1 MAITLTDI
9 KSDFIKLTEGCEF
22 EPKAV
27 KKAFES
33 YLTKLMIENLIEDF
47 SVSQNLGNIKTIDI
61 CIKFKPYETFVYFYV
76 SV

>member
-1 MAITLTDI
+1 MSINLTDI

-27 KKAFES
+27 KKAFEA
-33 YLTKLMIENLIEDF
+33 YLTKLLIENLIEDF
-47 SVSQNLGNIKTIDI
+47 SLSQNCEDIKTIDI
-61 CIKFKPYETFVYFYV
+61 FIKFKPYEEFVYFYV